1 MSETEGL
8 DHDDLNEPQPEEA
21 ADDVTVGAWLD
32 LDQPEPAGSVVREPD
47 PGASESLW
55 LRLKRALGLPR

>member
-8 DHDDLNEPQPEEA
+8 DHDDRELPPEEA

-32 LDQPEPAGSVVREPD
+32 LDQPQPPGSVVRDAQPQPD
-47 PGASESLW
+47 GLW
-55 LRLKRALGLPR
+55 TRAKRALGLSH